1 MKQRKISH
9 LNTCFN
15 IETTKNVNEV
25 IFLYFYE
32 ILLALNTF
40 TFTKYLV
47 FIKGNKTKKNN
58 KIFRQLNTKT
68 NKISLKED
76 CD

>member
-15 IETTKNVNEV
+15 IKTTKNVNEV

-47 FIKGNKTKKNN
+47 FIKGNKKITKFLGNLTQKP
-58 KIFRQLNTKT
+58 TKYH
-68 NKISLKED
+68 
-76 CD
+76 

>member
-15 IETTKNVNEV
+15 IKTTKNVNEV
-25 IFLYFYE
+25 IFLYIYE

-47 FIKGNKTKKNN
+47 FIKGNKKKITKFLGNLT
-58 KIFRQLNTKT
+58 QKT

>member
-15 IETTKNVNEV
+15 IKTTKNVNEV
-25 IFLYFYE
+25 IFLYIYE

-47 FIKGNKTKKNN
+47 FIKGNRKNN

>member
-15 IETTKNVNEV
+15 IKTTKNVNEV
-25 IFLYFYE
+25 IFLYIYE

-47 FIKGNKTKKNN
+47 FIKGNKKITKFLGNLTQKP
-58 KIFRQLNTKT
+58 TKYH
-68 NKISLKED
+68 
-76 CD
+76 

>member
-1 MKQRKISH
+1 MKQRKISQ

-15 IETTKNVNEV
+15 IKTTKNVNEV
-25 IFLYFYE
+25 NFLYFYE

-47 FIKGNKTKKNN
+47 FIKGNRKNN
-58 KIFRQLNTKT
+58 KNFRQLNTKT

>member
-15 IETTKNVNEV
+15 IKTTKNVNEV
-25 IFLYFYE
+25 NFLYFYE

-47 FIKGNKTKKNN
+47 FIKGNKKKKITKFLGNLT
-58 KIFRQLNTKT
+58 QKT